1 MPDKEQNINKNN
13 EEKVS
18 IQSQDQRGFFY
29 RLFNKYKFTKKKRTD
44 LETSAALDKDLSK
57 DHQASTEEIPSY
69 LKSLLE
75 EKNLLKQRNIEI
87 NSNNRTFFINY
98 LNEKHRL
105 NSNMPLSEETKA
117 ALIEDLDKFY
127 YIPLKTSTCHNFIFD
142 LNITRRELT
151 RLKDD
156 QFLKVNELIA
166 QLTDDATIAITNKYQ
181 LLENHTVSEEKLEAI
196 ANEVMDLNLD
206 EEMKRAVIAKLEL
219 LKEDRA
225 TLRKI
230 YRKKQDTLKTQE
242 SKTDAN
248 LKEITKDDDEIL
260 FYQQVD
266 DAAIAIINKYQL
278 SIPENKLKAIAD
290 EIMDLNLSGEQKEE
304 VIFQLGLQT
313 EDSAT
318 LWKIYKINLM
328 KAGQLFYQ
336 QANNAAIHATIAIIN
351 KYQLSENQSV
361 PEEKLKAIVKEI
373 MDLNL
378 SEEYKRE
385 VIFELKISEEDRAT
399 LQTIYRERQD
409 FLTAQESKTDAKI
422 DENTKGEDKVSFYQ
436 QIGDAVIGII
446 NKFQLFVSEEEL
458 RKIAKEILNLKL
470 SEEQKKE
477 VIIYLGIQSEY
488 KDVLLEIFKEL
499 QRWPTPPQNKLEV
512 IIRGAKALQL
522 FNQLVHDSVTYITNK
537 YQLSEDQATHPRKL
551 KAIAK
556 EIIDLNLSDEQKREV
571 IKGLEI
577 PEADRE
583 AFWRIYRKLEI
594 LPKKQESKTDSRV
607 NGRTQDGY
615 SDDKAQL
622 IHKNKKQIVR
632 RNFAE
637 AAPFF
642 FKGINDATIAITNKY
657 QLSNDRPTFR
667 DKLEKMVNEIID
679 LNLSEQQ
686 KRVVI
691 RVLEISKEDRVTLKT
706 MYRERQDLLKIQK
719 NKTDDEVFFY
729 HGVDD
734 ATLTI
739 ITNYQLSEDQP
750 NPPKKLDAIANE
762 ILNLNLNK
770 QQKREVIFELEI
782 PEIDRD
788 KLNELINKK
797 TTLLNQVET
806 LQESAKTNLGSTLS
820 QGLNNLESKP
830 TTPLQTSL
838 KLKLRSLLKK
848 SEDNLGS
855 EPPISLKPNA
865 SKSNP
870 LKRVNSLSSKPQTP
884 LNPTIHLSKGLDEFS
899 R

>member
-1 MPDKEQNINKNN
+1 MK
-13 EEKVS
+13 
-18 IQSQDQRGFFY
+18 
-29 RLFNKYKFTKKKRTD
+29 
-44 LETSAALDKDLSK
+44 LS
-57 DHQASTEEIPSY
+57 TY
-69 LKSLLE
+69 
-75 EKNLLKQRNIEI
+75 
-87 NSNNRTFFINY
+87 
-98 LNEKHRL
+98 
-105 NSNMPLSEETKA
+105 
-117 ALIEDLDKFY
+117 
-127 YIPLKTSTCHNFIFD
+127 HNFILD
-142 LNITRRELT
+142 LDIVARRDVG
-151 RLKDD
+151 RLIND
-156 QFLKVNELIA
+156 QLPKVNELIT
-166 QLTDDATIAITNKYQ
+166 QVIDDVAIDITNKYQ
-181 LLENHTVSEEKLEAI
+181 LLENHTVSEEKLEAT

-219 LKEDRA
+219 SKEDRA

-328 KAGQLFYQ
+328 KAEQLFYQ

-361 PEEKLKAIVKEI
+361 PEEKLKAIAKEI

-409 FLTAQESKTDAKI
+409 FLTAQESKTDAKL

-446 NKFQLFVSEEEL
+446 NKYEL
-458 RKIAKEILNLKL
+458 SIHERKLKAIAKEIFNLKL
-470 SEEQKKE
+470 SEEQKEE
-477 VIIYLGIQSEY
+477 VIIRLGIQKGY
-488 KDVLLEIFKEL
+488 KDTLLETFKEL
-499 QRWPTPPQNKLEV
+499 QKWPTPAQSKSEV

-537 YQLSEDQATHPRKL
+537 YELSEDQATHHRKL

-571 IKGLEI
+571 INGLEI

-594 LPKKQESKTDSRV
+594 LPKIKESKTDSRV
-607 NGRTQDGY
+607 NDRTQNGHGGDG
-615 SDDKAQL
+615 AQL
-622 IHKNKKQIVR
+622 VNKNNNKKRIIR

-686 KRVVI
+686 KRVVV
-691 RVLEISKEDRVTLKT
+691 RVLEISKEDRVALKT

-806 LQESAKTNLGSTLS
+806 LQESAKTILGSILS

-838 KLKLRSLLKK
+838 KSKLRSLLKK

-865 SKSNP
+865 SKGNP
-870 LKRVNSLSSKPQTP
+870 LKIVNSLSSKPQTP

>member
-1 MPDKEQNINKNN
+1 M
-13 EEKVS
+13 
-18 IQSQDQRGFFY
+18 
-29 RLFNKYKFTKKKRTD
+29 
-44 LETSAALDKDLSK
+44 
-57 DHQASTEEIPSY
+57 
-69 LKSLLE
+69 
-75 EKNLLKQRNIEI
+75 
-87 NSNNRTFFINY
+87 
-98 LNEKHRL
+98 
-105 NSNMPLSEETKA
+105 
-117 ALIEDLDKFY
+117 
-127 YIPLKTSTCHNFIFD
+127 
-142 LNITRRELT
+142 
-151 RLKDD
+151 
-156 QFLKVNELIA
+156 NELIT
-166 QLTDDATIAITNKYQ
+166 QVIDDVAIDITNKYQ
-181 LLENHTVSEEKLEAI
+181 LLENHTVSEEKLEAT

-219 LKEDRA
+219 SKEDRA

-328 KAGQLFYQ
+328 KAEQLFYQ

-361 PEEKLKAIVKEI
+361 PEEKLKAIAKEI

-409 FLTAQESKTDAKI
+409 FLTAQESKTDAKL

-446 NKFQLFVSEEEL
+446 NKYEL
-458 RKIAKEILNLKL
+458 SIHERKLKAIAKEIFNLKL
-470 SEEQKKE
+470 SEEQKEE
-477 VIIYLGIQSEY
+477 VIIRLGIQKGY
-488 KDVLLEIFKEL
+488 KDTLLETFKEL
-499 QRWPTPPQNKLEV
+499 QKWPTPAQSKSEV

-537 YQLSEDQATHPRKL
+537 YELSEDQATHHRKL

-571 IKGLEI
+571 INGLEI

-594 LPKKQESKTDSRV
+594 LPKIKESKTDSRV
-607 NGRTQDGY
+607 NDRTQNGHGGDG
-615 SDDKAQL
+615 AQL
-622 IHKNKKQIVR
+622 VNKNNNKKRIIR

-686 KRVVI
+686 KRVVV
-691 RVLEISKEDRVTLKT
+691 RVLEISKEDRVALKT

-806 LQESAKTNLGSTLS
+806 LQESAKTILGSILS

-838 KLKLRSLLKK
+838 KSKLRSLLKK

-865 SKSNP
+865 SKGNP
-870 LKRVNSLSSKPQTP
+870 LKIVNSLSSKPQTP

>member
-1 MPDKEQNINKNN
+1 MK
-13 EEKVS
+13 
-18 IQSQDQRGFFY
+18 
-29 RLFNKYKFTKKKRTD
+29 
-44 LETSAALDKDLSK
+44 LS
-57 DHQASTEEIPSY
+57 TY
-69 LKSLLE
+69 
-75 EKNLLKQRNIEI
+75 
-87 NSNNRTFFINY
+87 
-98 LNEKHRL
+98 
-105 NSNMPLSEETKA
+105 
-117 ALIEDLDKFY
+117 
-127 YIPLKTSTCHNFIFD
+127 HNFILD
-142 LNITRRELT
+142 LDIVARRDVG
-151 RLKDD
+151 RLIND
-156 QFLKVNELIA
+156 QLPKVNELIT
-166 QLTDDATIAITNKYQ
+166 QVIDDVAIDITNKYQ

-328 KAGQLFYQ
+328 KAEQLFYQ

-361 PEEKLKAIVKEI
+361 PEEKLKAIAKEI

-409 FLTAQESKTDAKI
+409 FLTAQESKTDAKL

-499 QRWPTPPQNKLEV
+499 QRWPTPPQSKLEV

-537 YQLSEDQATHPRKL
+537 YELSEDQATHHRKL

-594 LPKKQESKTDSRV
+594 LPKIKESKTDSRV
-607 NGRTQDGY
+607 NDRTQNGHGGDG
-615 SDDKAQL
+615 AQL
-622 IHKNKKQIVR
+622 VNKNNNKKRIIR

-657 QLSNDRPTFR
+657 QLSNDRPTFP

-691 RVLEISKEDRVTLKT
+691 RVLEISKEDRVALKT

-739 ITNYQLSEDQP
+739 ITKYQLSEDQP

-806 LQESAKTNLGSTLS
+806 LQESAKTNPSSTLS
-820 QGLNNLESKP
+820 QGLNNFNSKP
-830 TTPLQTSL
+830 NTPLQTSL
-838 KLKLRSLLKK
+838 KSNLRSLLKK

-865 SKSNP
+865 SKGNP

>member
-1 MPDKEQNINKNN
+1 MPNKEQNINKNN

-57 DHQASTEEIPSY
+57 DDQASTEEIPSY
-69 LKSLLE
+69 EEISTYLKSFLE
-75 EKNLLKQRNIEI
+75 EKNLLQQRNIEI

-98 LNEKHRL
+98 LNEKYRL

-127 YIPLKTSTCHNFIFD
+127 YISLKTSTCHNFIFD

-328 KAGQLFYQ
+328 KAEQLFYQ

-361 PEEKLKAIVKEI
+361 PEEKLKAIAKEI

-409 FLTAQESKTDAKI
+409 FLTAQESKTDAKL

-499 QRWPTPPQNKLEV
+499 QRWPTPPQSKLEV

-537 YQLSEDQATHPRKL
+537 YELSEDQATHHRKL
-551 KAIAK
+551 KA
-556 EIIDLNLSDEQKREV
+556 NSKR
-571 IKGLEI
+571 
-577 PEADRE
+577 D
-583 AFWRIYRKLEI
+583 YR
-594 LPKKQESKTDSRV
+594 
-607 NGRTQDGY
+607 
-615 SDDKAQL
+615 
-622 IHKNKKQIVR
+622 
-632 RNFAE
+632 
-637 AAPFF
+637 
-642 FKGINDATIAITNKY
+642 FK
-657 QLSNDRPTFR
+657 P
-667 DKLEKMVNEIID
+667 
-679 LNLSEQQ
+679 
-686 KRVVI
+686 
-691 RVLEISKEDRVTLKT
+691 
-706 MYRERQDLLKIQK
+706 
-719 NKTDDEVFFY
+719 
-729 HGVDD
+729 
-734 ATLTI
+734 
-739 ITNYQLSEDQP
+739 
-750 NPPKKLDAIANE
+750 
-762 ILNLNLNK
+762 
-770 QQKREVIFELEI
+770 
-782 PEIDRD
+782 
-788 KLNELINKK
+788 
-797 TTLLNQVET
+797 
-806 LQESAKTNLGSTLS
+806 
-820 QGLNNLESKP
+820 
-830 TTPLQTSL
+830 
-838 KLKLRSLLKK
+838 
-848 SEDNLGS
+848 
-855 EPPISLKPNA
+855 
-865 SKSNP
+865 
-870 LKRVNSLSSKPQTP
+870 
-884 LNPTIHLSKGLDEFS
+884 
-899 R
+899 

>member
-1 MPDKEQNINKNN
+1 M
-13 EEKVS
+13 
-18 IQSQDQRGFFY
+18 
-29 RLFNKYKFTKKKRTD
+29 
-44 LETSAALDKDLSK
+44 
-57 DHQASTEEIPSY
+57 
-69 LKSLLE
+69 
-75 EKNLLKQRNIEI
+75 
-87 NSNNRTFFINY
+87 
-98 LNEKHRL
+98 
-105 NSNMPLSEETKA
+105 
-117 ALIEDLDKFY
+117 
-127 YIPLKTSTCHNFIFD
+127 
-142 LNITRRELT
+142 
-151 RLKDD
+151 
-156 QFLKVNELIA
+156 
-166 QLTDDATIAITNKYQ
+166 
-181 LLENHTVSEEKLEAI
+181 
-196 ANEVMDLNLD
+196 
-206 EEMKRAVIAKLEL
+206 
-219 LKEDRA
+219 
-225 TLRKI
+225 
-230 YRKKQDTLKTQE
+230 KTQE

-328 KAGQLFYQ
+328 KAEQLFYQ

-361 PEEKLKAIVKEI
+361 PEEKLKAIAKEI

-409 FLTAQESKTDAKI
+409 FLTAQESKTDAKL

-499 QRWPTPPQNKLEV
+499 QRWPTPPQSKLEV

-537 YQLSEDQATHPRKL
+537 YELSEDQATHPRKL

-594 LPKKQESKTDSRV
+594 LPKIKESKTDSRV
-607 NGRTQDGY
+607 NDRTQNGHGGDG
-615 SDDKAQL
+615 AQL
-622 IHKNKKQIVR
+622 VNKNNNKKRIIR

-691 RVLEISKEDRVTLKT
+691 RVLELSKEDRVALKT

-806 LQESAKTNLGSTLS
+806 LQESAKTNPSSTLS

-838 KLKLRSLLKK
+838 KSKLRSLLKK

-865 SKSNP
+865 SKGNP

-884 LNPTIHLSKGLDEFS
+884 INPTIHLSKGLDEFS

>member
-1 MPDKEQNINKNN
+1 M
-13 EEKVS
+13 
-18 IQSQDQRGFFY
+18 
-29 RLFNKYKFTKKKRTD
+29 
-44 LETSAALDKDLSK
+44 
-57 DHQASTEEIPSY
+57 
-69 LKSLLE
+69 
-75 EKNLLKQRNIEI
+75 
-87 NSNNRTFFINY
+87 
-98 LNEKHRL
+98 
-105 NSNMPLSEETKA
+105 
-117 ALIEDLDKFY
+117 
-127 YIPLKTSTCHNFIFD
+127 
-142 LNITRRELT
+142 
-151 RLKDD
+151 
-156 QFLKVNELIA
+156 NELIT
-166 QLTDDATIAITNKYQ
+166 QVIDDVAIDITNKYQ

-328 KAGQLFYQ
+328 KAEQLFYQ

-361 PEEKLKAIVKEI
+361 PEEKLKAIAKEI

-409 FLTAQESKTDAKI
+409 FLTAQESKTDAKL

-499 QRWPTPPQNKLEV
+499 QRWPTPPQSKLEV

-537 YQLSEDQATHPRKL
+537 YELSEDQATHHRKL

-594 LPKKQESKTDSRV
+594 LPKIKESKTDSRV
-607 NGRTQDGY
+607 NDRTQNGHGGDG
-615 SDDKAQL
+615 AQL
-622 IHKNKKQIVR
+622 VNKNNNKKRIIR

-657 QLSNDRPTFR
+657 QLSNDRPTFP

-691 RVLEISKEDRVTLKT
+691 RVLEISKEDRVALKT

-739 ITNYQLSEDQP
+739 ITKYQLSEDQP

-806 LQESAKTNLGSTLS
+806 LQESAKTNPSSTLS
-820 QGLNNLESKP
+820 QGLNNFNSKP
-830 TTPLQTSL
+830 NTPLQTSL
-838 KLKLRSLLKK
+838 KSNLRSLLKK

-865 SKSNP
+865 SKGNP